1 MSHLLHLEVSP
12 GGEHSI
18 SRAISSEFLN
28 AYKAS
33 HAGTAVITRDL
44 ASNPIPHLDGEA
56 IAAGYTPA
64 ESLSDSQKAKH
75 AFRLELIE
83 EIKSADDIL
92 VSTPMWNWN
101 VPSVLKAYIDQ
112 IIIPGVLYGSS
123 ADDSL
128 KAKRV
133 TIVVSQGGSYVAGP
147 RQGWDYETG
156 YLKQVFT
163 ALGAK
168 DIEVVL
174 SEFGLAG
181 LVPGMDDFVG
191 AKNDSIAAAK
201 VAAKARGAQN

>member
-12 GGEHSI
+12 GGAHSI
-18 SRAISSEFLN
+18 SRAISSEFLD

-44 ASNPIPHLDGEA
+44 ASNPVPHLDGEA
-56 IAAGYTPA
+56 IGAGYTPE
-64 ESLSDSQKAKH
+64 ESRSESQKAKH

-83 EIKSADDIL
+83 EIKNADDIL

>member
-1 MSHLLHLEVSP
+1 MAVEPLAL
-12 GGEHSI
+12 
-18 SRAISSEFLN
+18 
-28 AYKAS
+28 
-33 HAGTAVITRDL
+33 HAGHCT
-44 ASNPIPHLDGEA
+44 
-56 IAAGYTPA
+56 AAGAGNGEKLGEYPPSPRPRQTPEDA
-64 ESLSDSQKAKH
+64 RSATAAAKH
-75 AFRLELIE
+75 NFRLELIE
-83 EIKSADDIL
+83 EIKNADDIL
-92 VSTPMWNWN
+92 VSTPMWNWSI
-101 VPSVLKAYIDQ
+101 PSVLKAYIDQ

-181 LVPGMDDFVG
+181 VAPGMDDYVG
-191 AKNDSIAAAK
+191 AKNESIAAAK

>member
-1 MSHLLHLEVSP
+1 MSHLLHIEVSP
-12 GGEHSI
+12 AGENSI
-18 SRAISSEFLN
+18 SRGISQEFLS
-28 AYKAS
+28 AYVAA
-33 HAGTAVITRDL
+33 HPETAVITRDF
-44 ASNPIPHLDGEA
+44 STNPIPHLDDEA
-56 IAAGYTPA
+56 IFAGYTPE
-64 ESLSDSQKAKH
+64 ESRSASAQAKH
-75 AFRLELIE
+75 SFRLELIE
-83 EIKSADDIL
+83 EIKNANDIL

-112 IIIPGVLYGSS
+112 IIVPGVLYGAG

-133 TIVVSQGGSYVAGP
+133 TVVVSQGGSYVAGP

-168 DIEVVL
+168 DVEVIL

-181 LVPGMDDFVG
+181 LVPGMDDFVTN
-191 AKNDSIAAAK
+191 KNESIAAAK
-201 VAAKARGAQN
+201 AAAKTRGSLN

>member
-18 SRAISSEFLN
+18 SRAISAEFLD

-33 HAGTAVITRDL
+33 HTGTAVITRDL
-44 ASNPIPHLDGEA
+44 ATNPVPHLDGEA
-56 IAAGYTPA
+56 IFAGYTPEDA
-64 ESLSDSQKAKH
+64 RSATAAAKH
-75 AFRLELIE
+75 NFRLELIE
-83 EIKSADDIL
+83 EIKNADDIL
-92 VSTPMWNWN
+92 VSTPMWNWSI
-101 VPSVLKAYIDQ
+101 PSVLKAYIDQ

-163 ALGAK
+163 ALGAT

-181 LVPGMDDFVG
+181 VAPGMDDYVG
-191 AKNDSIAAAK
+191 AKNESIAAAK

>member
-18 SRAISSEFLN
+18 SRTISSEFLA
-28 AYKAS
+28 AYAAS
-33 HAGTAVITRDL
+33 HANTAVITRDL
-44 ASNPIPHLDGEA
+44 ATNPIPHLDGEA
-56 IAAGYTPA
+56 IFAGYTPE
-64 ESLSDSQKAKH
+64 ESRSATAAAKH
-75 AFRLELIE
+75 NFRLELIE
-83 EIKSADDIL
+83 EIKNADDIL

-156 YLKQVFT
+156 YLKQVFS

-168 DIEVVL
+168 DVEVIL

-181 LVPGMDDFVG
+181 VAPGMDDYVG
-191 AKNDSIAAAK
+191 AKNESIAAAK